1 MMSLCADIQY
11 ISQSTSV
18 TFPSSNSELVKQVK
32 LKFKWKK
39 CDLSD

>member
-1 MMSLCADIQY
+1 MMSLCADILF
-11 ISQSTSV
+11 QSTSV

-32 LKFKWKK
+32 LKFEWKK